1 MSQLSNFIETRRLKA
16 LAVALSSVL
25 ALSSCTSI
33 SVMTADLMAS
43 MGSTDEVEVDIP
55 PAPQPVY
62 EEGDTFVFEVGGVQ
76 VVETVTEVN
85 KDVVHWGDDN
95 GNTWATLH
103 DPILQPISEIEIS
116 RRYSQAAL
124 SVFPLQKGRTITFTV
139 FEMPRDGAER
149 RRVETCVVEGAF
161 RITVKA
167 GEFDTHKVRCKRR
180 NFYETLYYAPRVGHV
195 VKFVREGSLTGGV
208 SELVTHRKKSDPV
221 KPEEKAAAEPEA
233 APAPPPEM
241 KMQTPEMKDAVRAD
255 PSTKTS
261 PTISKMY
268 PTPTPTISKMYI
280 DSEIS
285 QVSNKVERISG
296 DVDRVAE
303 KVEDLSQRVDD
314 LADRIDG
321 LPTASAGAMA
331 RKPELQAAVP
341 FPSSP
346 NNPMLAKTPAPAEKK
361 KPADKPKP
369 MAAKASGPYWGI
381 QVGAYKDIPGAKQAW
396 AEILANPA
404 AIELNDAT
412 VNYVE
417 QTRKN
422 GTKMYRIIVN
432 QYANKKTAQAA
443 CKLFK
448 GYGVDCWAT
457 LIK

>member
-1 MSQLSNFIETRRLKA
+1 VPQLSNFIETRRLKA
-16 LAVALSSVL
+16 LAVAFSSVL
-25 ALSSCTSI
+25 ALTSCA
-33 SVMTADLMAS
+33 SVSNMTANLMAS
-43 MGSTDEVEVDIP
+43 MGSTEEVEVDIP
-55 PAPQPVY
+55 PAAQPVY

-124 SVFPLQKGRTITFTV
+124 SIFPLQKGRTITFTV

-180 NFYETLYYAPRVGHV
+180 NYYETVYYAPRVGHV
-195 VKFVREGSLTGGV
+195 VKFVREGNLTGGV

-221 KPEEKAAAEPEA
+221 KAEKSAAAETKPEA
-233 APAPPPEM
+233 APKMKEQAP
-241 KMQTPEMKDAVRAD
+241 QQDDAAPAGQRQEDSA
-255 PSTKTS
+255 
-261 PTISKMY
+261 TISKMY
-268 PTPTPTISKMYI
+268 PPASATISKMYI

-285 QVSNKVERISG
+285 QVSDKVERISG

-314 LADRIDG
+314 LADRIDR

-331 RKPELQAAVP
+331 AKPEMLAP
-341 FPSSP
+341 TMRPSSP
-346 NNPMLAKTPAPAEKK
+346 ERPEPAEK
-361 KPADKPKP
+361 PAPK
-369 MAAKASGPYWGI
+369 AAQPSGPYWGV
-381 QVGAYKDIPGAKQAW
+381 QVGAYKSKSGAEESWGKL
-396 AEILANPA
+396 LANPA

-432 QYANKKTAQAA
+432 NYANKKLATAA
-443 CKLFK
+443 CKSFK
-448 GYGVDCWAT
+448 SNGVDCWAT

>member
-1 MSQLSNFIETRRLKA
+1 MPQLSNFIETRRLKA
-16 LAVALSSVL
+16 LAVAFSSVL

-62 EEGDTFVFEVGGVQ
+62 EESDTFVFEVGGVQ

-85 KDVVHWGDDN
+85 EDVVHWGDDN

-116 RRYSQAAL
+116 RRYSRAAL

-221 KPEEKAAAEPEA
+221 KPEEKAAAEA
-233 APAPPPEM
+233 APAPEM
-241 KMQTPEMKDAVRAD
+241 KMQAPQQKDTAAAD
-255 PSTKTS
+255 QRPKTS
-261 PTISKMY
+261 ATISKMY
-268 PTPTPTISKMYI
+268 PSPSSAISKMYI

-314 LADRIDG
+314 LADRIDR
-321 LPTASAGAMA
+321 LPMASAGDMA
-331 RKPELQAAVP
+331 RKPELQAALP

-346 NNPMLAKTPAPAEKK
+346 DKPKSAEAPAPAEKS
-361 KPADKPKP
+361 KPKP
-369 MAAKASGPYWGI
+369 MTALPSRPYWGV
-381 QVGAYKDIPGAKQAW
+381 QVGAYKDLPGAKQAW

-404 AIELNDAT
+404 ALELNDAT

-422 GTKMYRIIVN
+422 GTKMHRIIIN
-432 QYANKKTAQAA
+432 KYANKKTAQAA